1 MSACLITSDVNFDH
15 LIKMV
20 SAGLLHSIVTV
31 FPFVMNRL
39 LEENSLKPYIHTFVC
54 MYTNYIYMYIYVYT
68 YILFLLKI
76 CSIISVPVGVSLP
89 QQLLLNFQFS
99 HFFCIYYFESFC
111 NVELSLLQIFIS
123 SFTYLY
129 LYPSVDE
136 QSLPSMGSN
145 TVLLF
150 FILLLRL
157 FWLSLGRLTSV
168 VSTCPVLFWNTCLYL
183 ASQDKTLQ
191 AHLRFSLPW
200 PCVSLL
206 PGSCVF

>member
-1 MSACLITSDVNFDH
+1 MVVIGIFRSDMLLLFSELYQEVCVMSACLITSDVNFDH

-89 QQLLLNFQFS
+89 QQLLLNF
-99 HFFCIYYFESFC
+99 
-111 NVELSLLQIFIS
+111 
-123 SFTYLY
+123 
-129 LYPSVDE
+129 
-136 QSLPSMGSN
+136 
-145 TVLLF
+145 
-150 FILLLRL
+150 
-157 FWLSLGRLTSV
+157 
-168 VSTCPVLFWNTCLYL
+168 
-183 ASQDKTLQ
+183 
-191 AHLRFSLPW
+191 
-200 PCVSLL
+200 
-206 PGSCVF
+206 